1 MPLKYGACATGHPAC
16 TEAAAEILQDGGNA
30 VDAAIAAAATTC
42 VAEPALSS
50 LGGGGFA
57 LVHRPGAPAVLHDFF
72 PVTPSRDHR
81 ADDVDIRTIDAEFG
95 TATQP
100 FHIGLGTAAVPGTV
114 RGLFTLHRDQGAVPI
129 RRVLEP
135 AIRAA
140 REGVIMTAQQAYIC
154 RVIGAILL
162 ATPGSRWVFAA
173 SATDPSALPEA
184 GSRFSWP
191 DLADLLDALA
201 HEDDRLMY
209 EGEVGRAIAAMCADR
224 GGWITEHDLAKY
236 RVERRTPLAID
247 YRGWSV
253 LSNPEPAVGGALV
266 ALTLSLFEARRA
278 GDWAV
283 TSPDTLLHMGR
294 TLAVAGDVAERT
306 AEEILA
312 AWQPEALT
320 AHRARLAGGAPV
332 VARGTT
338 QISVIDRH
346 GTAVAMTLSNGEGCG
361 VMGPGGGFMLN
372 NIMGEP
378 DLCRDGPEVFPPGV
392 RLASMMAP
400 TLVADRK
407 GHMLVC
413 GSGGSRRIRSAIPQV
428 ISHVVDEG
436 LPLDIAVEA
445 ARLHWQDGELHVEGD
460 GDPRLVEC
468 AETLARAPHIWPER
482 NMFFGGVN
490 AVLSDGTSAM
500 AAADSRRGGSGWV
513 R

>member
-16 TEAAAEILQDGGNA
+16 TQAAAEILEDGGNA

-42 VAEPALSS
+42 VAEPALAS

-57 LVHRPGAPAVLHDFF
+57 LVHRPGGQPVLHDFF
-72 PVTPSRDHR
+72 PMTPSRDHR
-81 ADDVDIRTIDAEFG
+81 SNDVDIRTIDAEFG

-100 FHIGLGTAAVPGTV
+100 FHIGLGTAAVPGTT
-114 RGLFTLHRDQGAVPI
+114 RGLFSLHQDLGAVPI

-140 REGVIMTAQQAYIC
+140 REGVITTPQQAYIN

-162 ATPGSRWVFAA
+162 ATPGSRSVFAGA
-173 SATDPSALPEA
+173 ADGSELPEA
-184 GSRFSWP
+184 GSRFRWP

-224 GGWITEHDLAKY
+224 GGWITEDDLIDY
-236 RVERRTPLAID
+236 RVVRRTPLRIG

-253 LSNPEPAVGGALV
+253 LSNPAPAVGGALV
-266 ALTLSLFEARRA
+266 ALTLSLFETRLAS
-278 GDWAV
+278 DWSV
-283 TSPDTLLHMGR
+283 TSLETLQHMGR
-294 TLAVAGDVAERT
+294 ALAVAGDIAEHT
-306 AEEILA
+306 ADEILA
-312 AWQPEALT
+312 AWQPDALT
-320 AHRARLAGGAPV
+320 AHRARLAAGAPV

-338 QISVIDRH
+338 QISVVDRH

-361 VMGPGGGFMLN
+361 IMGPGGGFMLN

-378 DLCRDGPEVFPPGV
+378 DLCRDGPDVFPAKT

-400 TLVADRK
+400 TLASDRN
-407 GHMLVC
+407 GRLLVC

-445 ARLHWQDGELHVEGD
+445 GRMHWQDGELHVEGD
-460 GDPRLVEC
+460 GDPRLVDC
-468 AETLARAPHIWPER
+468 AESLSRAPHVWPER
-482 NMFFGGVN
+482 SMFFGGVN
-490 AVLSDGTSAM
+490 AVLTNGVAGM

-513 R
+513 K